1 MDKKPIYS
9 TPSMKIANDEG
20 IYKLLLVGIIL
31 GVIGVFL
38 RFAGDSDMLSLISW
52 IILFVGAAFCFKGVF
67 KILGA

>member
-1 MDKKPIYS
+1 MDKKPIHN
-9 TPSMKIANDEG
+9 TPSMQTANEEG

-38 RFAGDSDMLSLISW
+38 RFAGDSDMLSIISW
-52 IILFVGAAFCFKGVF
+52 IILFIGAAVCFKGIF

>member
-9 TPSMKIANDEG
+9 TPSMKTANDEG

-52 IILFVGAAFCFKGVF
+52 IILFIGAGLCFKGVF